1 MEDYRLVG
9 RCIHAVT
16 SEYGFK
22 LAVGVNTV
30 LHALAAG
37 KVKRGKVILPSETDY
52 GVAQLVIHLFRLCGT
67 LGVKDSFLRL
77 GSNMRFTY
85 SWQSGDM
92 SFAFS
97 T

>member
-1 MEDYRLVG
+1 MEDYRLVCG
-9 RCIHAVT
+9 CIHAVT

-37 KVKRGKVILPSETDY
+37 KVKRGKVILPSEADY
-52 GVAQLVIHLFRLCGT
+52 GVAQLVIHLFRLCA
-67 LGVKDSFLRL
+67 VRL
-77 GSNMRFTY
+77 GSKILFTY
-85 SWQSGDM
+85 SWQSGDI

>member
-9 RCIHAVT
+9 RCIHTVT
-16 SEYGFK
+16 FEYGFK
-22 LAVGVNTV
+22 LAVGINTV

-37 KVKRGKVILPSETDY
+37 KVKRGKVILPSEADY

-67 LGVKDSFLRL
+67 FGVKDALYVFMAVRRYVLRL
-77 GSNMRFTY
+77 
-85 SWQSGDM
+85 
-92 SFAFS
+92 S

>member
-37 KVKRGKVILPSETDY
+37 KVKRGKVILPSEADY
-52 GVAQLVIHLFRLCGT
+52 GVAQLVIHLFRCA
-67 LGVKDSFLRL
+67 VRL
-77 GSNMRFTY
+77 GSKMLFTY

>member
-9 RCIHAVT
+9 RCVHAVT
-16 SEYGFK
+16 PEYGFK

-30 LHALAAG
+30 LHALTAG
-37 KVKRGKVILPSETDY
+37 KVKRGKVILPSEADY

-67 LGVKDSFLRL
+67 F
-77 GSNMRFTY
+77 GSKMLFTY

>member
-1 MEDYRLVG
+1 M
-9 RCIHAVT
+9 

-37 KVKRGKVILPSETDY
+37 KVKSGQVVLPSEADY
-52 GVAQLVIHLFRLCGT
+52 GVAKLVIHLFRLCGT
-67 LGVKDSFLRL
+67 FGGKDSFYILMTIR
-77 GSNMRFTY
+77 RY
-85 SWQSGDM
+85 I
-92 SFAFS
+92 FAFS

>member
-1 MEDYRLVG
+1 MEDYRLVCG
-9 RCIHAVT
+9 CIHAVT

-37 KVKRGKVILPSETDY
+37 KVKRGKVILPSEADY
-52 GVAQLVIHLFRLCGT
+52 GVAQLVSSGCA
-67 LGVKDSFLRL
+67 VRL
-77 GSNMRFTY
+77 GSKILFTY
-85 SWQSGDM
+85 SWQSGDI

>member
-1 MEDYRLVG
+1 MEDYRLVCG
-9 RCIHAVT
+9 CIHAVT

-30 LHALAAG
+30 LHALTAG
-37 KVKRGKVILPSETDY
+37 KVKRGKVILPSEADY

-67 LGVKDSFLRL
+67 CL
-77 GSNMRFTY
+77 GSKILFTY
-85 SWQSGDM
+85 SWQSGDI

>member
-30 LHALAAG
+30 LHALTAG
-37 KVKRGKVILPSETDY
+37 KVKRGKVILPSEADY
-52 GVAQLVIHLFRLCGT
+52 GVAQLVILIVSVKRYHRSARIGT
-67 LGVKDSFLRL
+67 IIAEESVPL
-77 GSNMRFTY
+77 
-85 SWQSGDM
+85 
-92 SFAFS
+92 
-97 T
+97 